1 MKYAA
6 KSDIMAV
13 EDEEIFALIDAAA
26 ESGVNAVTVSTS
38 GLSRGAL
45 TQAFKEIE
53 KHDLVVTK
61 IVMNAQ
67 SFADIRT
74 WGRDE
79 FDPVKFV
86 A

>member
-1 MKYAA
+1 
-6 KSDIMAV
+6 MAV

-26 ESGVNAVTVSTS
+26 TSGVNVVTVSTA
-38 GLSRGAL
+38 GLSRAAL

-74 WGRDE
+74 ACNSQLQAV
-79 FDPVKFV
+79 FLMLFI
-86 A
+86 